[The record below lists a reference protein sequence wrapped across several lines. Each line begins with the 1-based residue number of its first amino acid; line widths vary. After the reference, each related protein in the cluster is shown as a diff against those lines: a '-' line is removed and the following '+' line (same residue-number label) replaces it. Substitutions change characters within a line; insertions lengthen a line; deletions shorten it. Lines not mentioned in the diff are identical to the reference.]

1 MFYLMRTMLV
11 AFISIVL
18 SMVLCVA
25 AMAQEYWTL
34 ATSQK
39 FMLEVL
45 ADGGK
50 SWCGPQLKLRAV
62 LKPESP
68 ARDDV
73 QLLVGV
79 LNRLKAPIQNDCKS
93 AVTAVVDVVA
103 DGKSV
108 GQYQA
113 SAVSGWAFAA
123 ASTGADVSSVA
134 AKKNEDAPVVS
145 SPAASSGRPQPADT
159 AITPTVVALPA
170 EKVAEPP
177 AAVGMEAARA
187 EVGEGFAG
195 ILVQYL
201 RANPAYAE
209 DKQVIRWWAGNRF
222 RSEFVRVEN
231 QEFKLAPLL
240 DKAKSDLQVC
250 MEKWDRDLVAV
261 WVRGEIGSYDFE
273 KQEFPVSFLG
283 WAKDEYSLSLPWYET
298 RPSESLPDSFK
309 LSGDVLGDVAAVPM
323 PKERAQVFLEKMT
336 RHGYVQRQVYAKVY
350 VDVRQAKFVK
360 ARYSVTDSHLEG
372 VKVHRIEY
380 YQDDNKKEQF
390 AELGTLTIEA
400 RRSEKIAAKAAEEKA
415 RQAQLE
421 AQKLQRLLEQK
432 AYHIEMLSRESES
445 VRLSNFISADKELFR
460 RQLHSVRAARL
471 QALLAGKPVPV
482 RMLVQA
488 DGGGTVN
495 VVTRWPGLLTVS
507 VADGQPSL
515 ERSKWYLLAGAL
527 SVPEGDDLPPAVLL
541 ADQVYQCEQPEC
553 KDASDPTVIVE
564 RKLRLASVSQGAN

>member
-1 MFYLMRTMLV
+1 MLYLMRTIFVVFM
-11 AFISIVL
+11 SIVL
-18 SMVLCVA
+18 SLVLCFA

-45 ADGGK
+45 AVGGK
-50 SWCGPQLKLRAV
+50 AWCVPQLKLRAV
-62 LKPESP
+62 LKSESP
-68 ARDDV
+68 ARGDA
-73 QLLVGV
+73 QLLVDV
-79 LNRLKAPIQNDCKS
+79 LNRLKAPLQNDCKI

-113 SAVSGWAFAA
+113 SAVNGWAFAA
-123 ASTGADVSSVA
+123 TPTGADASSFA
-134 AKKNEDAPVVS
+134 AKKDEGAPVVP
-145 SPAASSGRPQPADT
+145 SPATSSEQPQPADT
-159 AITPTVVALPA
+159 VMAQSSVTPPT
-170 EKVAEPP
+170 EKVTAPP
-177 AAVGMEAARA
+177 AAVGMEALRA
-187 EVGEGFAG
+187 EVGEGYAG

-209 DKQVIRWWAGNRF
+209 DKQVIRWWAGDRF

-240 DKAKSDLQVC
+240 DKAKSDLQAC
-250 MEKWDRDLVAV
+250 MRTWDSGLVTV
-261 WVRGEIGSYDFE
+261 WTRAEIGSYDFE

-283 WAKDEYSLSLPWYET
+283 WAKDECNLPLPWHET

-309 LSGDVLGDVAAVPM
+309 LSGDVLDDVATVPM
-323 PKERAQVFLEKMT
+323 PKDRAQAFLEKMT
-336 RHGYVQRQVYAKVY
+336 RYGYVQRRIYAKVY
-350 VDVRQAKFVK
+350 VDVRAAKFVK
-360 ARYSVTDSHLEG
+360 ARYSVTNSHLEG
-372 VKVHRIEY
+372 VKIHRIEY

-390 AELGTLTIEA
+390 AELGTLAIEA

-415 RQAQLE
+415 HQAQLE

-445 VRLSNFISADKELFR
+445 VRLSNFISSDKDLFR
-460 RQLHSVRAARL
+460 RRLHSVRAARL
-471 QALLAGKPVPV
+471 QAMLAGKPVPV

-541 ADQVYQCEQPEC
+541 AEQVYQCEQSEC
-553 KDASDPTVIVE
+553 KEASDPDMIVE